1 MIVDLLLQCICVSD
15 HLVVGFLYFSKAGG
29 EKDLMRQ
36 KKDLENCSQS
46 REGLENIGI

>member
-29 EKDLMRQ
+29 EKDLMRR
-36 KKDLENCSQS
+36 KTWKTAARAE
-46 REGLENIGI
+46 RAWKI